1 MNVKINGRR
10 ALATGSSSGLG
21 EGPSAC
27 WPRREP
33 MLSCTAP
40 TRSGPLWSLRRSGP
54 WADGPLQQSVMCR
67 PTKEGADS
75 DARVVG
81 DRIQRDMIVGGR
93 ERPGGC
99 REQVV
104 AIAYGVGATVSAFRG
119 RRHGSCRGLSG
130 FRHDGS

>member
-1 MNVKINGRR
+1 MHGRDAER
-10 ALATGSSSGLG
+10 TAVVASSIRSMGGWATTAIGDVSTD
-21 EGPSAC
+21 EG
-27 WPRREP
+27 
-33 MLSCTAP
+33 
-40 TRSGPLWSLRRSGP
+40 G
-54 WADGPLQQSVMCR
+54 CR
-67 PTKEGADS
+67 S
-75 DARVVG
+75 DAGVVG
-81 DRIQRDMIVGGR
+81 DRVQRDMIVGGR